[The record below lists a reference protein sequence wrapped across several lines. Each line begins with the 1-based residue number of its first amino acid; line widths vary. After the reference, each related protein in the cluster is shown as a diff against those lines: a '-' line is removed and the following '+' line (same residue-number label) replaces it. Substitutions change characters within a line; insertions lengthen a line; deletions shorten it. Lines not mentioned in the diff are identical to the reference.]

1 MMSLSRMS
9 TVGMNT
15 RYTMIMTK
23 HWTKHELMSEMKQI
37 YGESHILAGFF
48 RLSDESV
55 QSRTCSSTNKNTTS
69 IHPLLRRNSFTKA

>member
-37 YGESHILAGFF
+37 YGESHILAGTDMFV
-48 RLSDESV
+48 DQQKYNIYTPAV
-55 QSRTCSSTNKNTTS
+55 
-69 IHPLLRRNSFTKA
+69 AA